1 MSPAMRVKTSLDR
14 RQFLKS
20 LGATAAVAG
29 LPFSAFGDEALKDV
43 SPETLARVAQLLR
56 DSTTVDFH
64 THLGLWQNRGLAKV
78 DPSFGVL
85 SDEKL
90 ASNIQDYLDAGVNC
104 VYLDVI
110 GDVARTRIGS
120 PGNKD
125 RDFAGDEA
133 WEDHLRQ
140 YALIEQF
147 LDETPIAVALTTA
160 EIGRIN
166 KDGRLAVILSAEGGH
181 MLEADASRIDVLF
194 AQGLRRLQP
203 IHYVA
208 SSLGDSQTD
217 PVIHHGLSELG
228 REVLSRASELGML
241 LDMAHATQAAVE
253 QTVALVDRPVALS
266 HTMVAYESANYGDY
280 RKTRSRW
287 ITPEH
292 ARLIADT
299 GGVIGTF
306 PVRAPW
312 GVDSLDA
319 FVEALWVMVDAVG
332 FEHIAWSTD
341 LVEAGRPEFLQ
352 SYAQFPVLCAKL
364 IESGFSESDLLKF
377 TGGNALRVQRDAM
390 A

>member
-1 MSPAMRVKTSLDR
+1 MRPTVKLHR

-20 LGATAAVAG
+20 LGAGAAIAG
-29 LPFSAFGDEALKDV
+29 LPLASLADNALEGV
-43 SPETLARVAQLLR
+43 SPKTLDRVKQLLG
-56 DSTTVDFH
+56 DNLTVDFH
-64 THLGLWQNRGLAKV
+64 THLGLWQNRGLEDI
-78 DPSFGVL
+78 DPAFGVL

-90 ASNIQDYLDAGVNC
+90 ASNIQDYLTAGVNGI
-104 VYLDVI
+104 YLDVI
-110 GDVARTRIGS
+110 GDLARTRVGA

-125 RDFAGDEA
+125 RDFVGDEA

-140 YALIEQF
+140 YELIEQF
-147 LDETPIAVALTTA
+147 LGQLPIAVAHSGD
-160 EIGRIN
+160 EIAKANDAG
-166 KDGRLAVILSAEGGH
+166 KLAVILSAEGGH
-181 MLEADASRIDVLF
+181 MLENDASRIDILYR
-194 AQGLRRLQP
+194 QGLRRLQP

-208 SSLGDSQTD
+208 STLGDSQTD
-217 PVIHHGLSELG
+217 PVIHGGLSELG
-228 REVLSRASELGML
+228 RQVLARASQLGML

-253 QTVALVDRPVALS
+253 QTIDLVDRPIALS
-266 HTMVAYESANYGDY
+266 HTMVAYDSSNYGDY
-280 RKTRSRW
+280 RNTRSRW

-292 ARLIADT
+292 ARLIAKT

-352 SYAQFPVLCAKL
+352 NYAQFPILCAKL
-364 IESGFSESDLLKF
+364 MESGFSEDDLLKF
-377 TGGNALRVQRDAM
+377 TGGNALRVQREAT

>member
-1 MSPAMRVKTSLDR
+1 LASLADDALEGVSPKTLDRVK
-14 RQFLKS
+14 
-20 LGATAAVAG
+20 
-29 LPFSAFGDEALKDV
+29 
-43 SPETLARVAQLLR
+43 QLLG
-56 DSTTVDFH
+56 DSVTVDFH
-64 THLGLWQNRGLAKV
+64 THLGLWQNRGLAKA
-78 DPSFGVL
+78 DSGFAVL
-85 SDEKL
+85 DDEKL
-90 ASNIQDYLDAGVNC
+90 ASNVQEYLAAGVNAI
-104 VYLDVI
+104 YLDVI
-110 GDVARTRIGS
+110 GDLARTRIGA

-125 RDFAGDEA
+125 RDFVGDEA

-147 LDETPIAVALTTA
+147 LDQLPIAVARSTA
-160 EIGRIN
+160 DISSIN
-166 KDGRLAVILSAEGGH
+166 SAGQLAVILSAEGGH
-181 MLEADASRIDVLF
+181 MLETDASRIDLLYT
-194 AQGLRRLQP
+194 QGLRRLQP

-208 SSLGDSQTD
+208 STLGDSQTD
-217 PVIHHGLSELG
+217 PVIHGGLSELG
-228 REVLSRASELGML
+228 RTVIGRASELGML
-241 LDMAHATQAAVE
+241 LDMAHATQAVVE
-253 QTVALVDRPVALS
+253 QTIALVDRPIALS
-266 HTMVAYESANYGDY
+266 HTMVAYESASYGDY

-292 ARLIADT
+292 ARLIAET

-352 SYAQFPVLCAKL
+352 SYAQFPLMCAKL
-364 IESGFSESDLLKF
+364 MESGFSEADLLKF
-377 TGGNALRVQRDAM
+377 TGGNALRVQRDAT

>member
-1 MSPAMRVKTSLDR
+1 MQSNVKFDR
-14 RQFLKS
+14 RRFLKS
-20 LGATAAVAG
+20 LAAAAGLAG
-29 LPFSAFGDEALKDV
+29 LPLASLADDVLGGVSSA
-43 SPETLARVAQLLR
+43 TLERVKQLLS
-56 DSTTVDFH
+56 DSVTVDFH
-64 THLGLWQNRGLAKV
+64 THLGLWQNRGLGDV
-78 DPSFGVL
+78 DPAFGVM

-90 ASNIQDYLDAGVNC
+90 AANIQDYLAAGVNGI
-104 VYLDVI
+104 YLDVI
-110 GDVARTRIGS
+110 GDLLRTRVGA

-125 RDFAGDEA
+125 RDFVGDEA

-147 LDETPIAVALTTA
+147 LEELPIALALSAEDVASV
-160 EIGRIN
+160 GS
-166 KDGRLAVILSAEGGH
+166 DGKLAVILSAEGGH
-181 MLEADASRIDVLF
+181 MLETDPSRLDILYT
-194 AQGLRRLQP
+194 QGLRRLQP
-203 IHYVA
+203 IHYV
-208 SSLGDSQTD
+208 SSTLGDSQTD
-217 PVIHHGLSELG
+217 PVIHGGLSDLG
-228 REVLSRASELGML
+228 RKLLLRASELGML

-253 QTVALVDRPVALS
+253 QLVAELDRPIALS
-266 HTMVAYESANYGDY
+266 HTMVAYESSRFGDY

-292 ARLIADT
+292 ARLVADS

-332 FEHIAWSTD
+332 FDHIAWSTD

-364 IESGFSESDLLKF
+364 IESGFSEADLLKF
-377 TGGNALRVQRDAM
+377 TGGNALRVQREAT

>member
-1 MSPAMRVKTSLDR
+1 MRVRTSLDR
-14 RQFLKS
+14 RRFLKS
-20 LGATAAVAG
+20 LGATAAMAG
-29 LPFSAFGDEALKDV
+29 FPLSSFADDALKGV
-43 SPETLARVAQLLR
+43 SPQTLERVKQLLS
-56 DSTTVDFH
+56 DSTAVDFH
-64 THLGLWQNRGLAKV
+64 THLGLWQNRGLAEI
-78 DPSFGVL
+78 DPAFGLL
-85 SDEKL
+85 SDQKL
-90 ASNIQDYLDAGVNC
+90 ASNIQDYLAADVNC
-104 VYLDVI
+104 IYLDVI
-110 GDVARTRIGS
+110 GDLARTRVGT

-125 RDFAGDEA
+125 RDFVGEEA

-147 LDETPIAVALTTA
+147 LDELPMAMALSTA
-160 EIGRIN
+160 EIDQIN
-166 KDGRLAVILSAEGGH
+166 AQGQLAVILSAEGGH
-181 MLEADASRIDVLF
+181 MLETDASRVDVLY
-194 AQGLRRLQP
+194 AQGFRRLQP

-217 PVIHHGLSELG
+217 PVIHEGLSELG
-228 REVLSRASELGML
+228 REVLTRASERGML
-241 LDMAHATQAAVE
+241 IDMAHATQAAVE
-253 QTVALVDRPVALS
+253 QVVALVDRPIALS
-266 HTMVAYESANYGDY
+266 HTMVAYESASYGDY
-280 RKTRSRW
+280 RNTRSRW

-352 SYAQFPVLCAKL
+352 SYAQFPVMCAKL
-364 IESGFSESDLLKF
+364 IESGFSEADLLKF
-377 TGGNALRVQRDAM
+377 TGGNALRVQREAT